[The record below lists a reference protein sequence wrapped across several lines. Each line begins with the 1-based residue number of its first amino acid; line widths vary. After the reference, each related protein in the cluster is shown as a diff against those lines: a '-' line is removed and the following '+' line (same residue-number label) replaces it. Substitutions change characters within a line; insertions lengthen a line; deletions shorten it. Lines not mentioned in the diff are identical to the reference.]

1 MVKLKYSGVRLLEN
15 GAPPKPGRLIL
26 THVKVGDECVVFED
40 ERIQIA
46 GSDYT
51 PNQWLEL
58 RGRIDR
64 VLVDRGFIEEV
75 GPPKA
80 PWEGQ
85 SSSFLTN
92 NTMPILEHK
101 QGYFKSPPW
110 WLRWLYSAVVTKEQY
125 RGDTS

>member
-15 GAPPKPGRLIL
+15 DAPPKSGKLIL

-40 ERIQIA
+40 KHIQIA

-51 PNQWLEL
+51 PKQWLEL
-58 RGRIDR
+58 RSRIDR

-92 NTMPILEHK
+92 NTMTILNHK

-110 WLRWLYSAVVTKEQY
+110 WLRWFYSAVVTKEKY
-125 RGDTS
+125 HGDSY